1 MKIENGGIFMMDSEK
16 IGKFLAE
23 LRVGNNFTQKEVAD
37 QLNIH
42 ETSVSKWERGIS
54 IPDVYYLGLLATL
67 YEVTEHEIL
76 NGERN
81 FKKRKFDEEHYNKTL
96 EVKNL
101 SKSFGKRKILDD
113 ISLTIYEGEIVGLI
127 GPNGA
132 GKTTLIKSI
141 LQLYNIDSGIVQIC
155 GFSTDDH
162 LEEALSKTGS
172 MIENPDLYFNLSG
185 RKNLDVV
192 SLMNHLKDKKYID
205 EVIQIVGLQ
214 DRIDDKVKK
223 YSLGMRQRLGLAAAL
238 IKKPKLLIL
247 DEPTNGLDPY
257 GMKELRQILKKI
269 SERENMSIFISSHI
283 LSEIENICD
292 RVVII
297 QDGKLVSDFGIEEIK
312 YKHISLEDKFFEKT
326 KNIKREGAI
335 SENN

>member
-1 MKIENGGIFMMDSEK
+1 
-16 IGKFLAE
+16 
-23 LRVGNNFTQKEVAD
+23 
-37 QLNIH
+37 
-42 ETSVSKWERGIS
+42 
-54 IPDVYYLGLLATL
+54 
-67 YEVTEHEIL
+67 
-76 NGERN
+76 
-81 FKKRKFDEEHYNKTL
+81 
-96 EVKNL
+96 
-101 SKSFGKRKILDD
+101 
-113 ISLTIYEGEIVGLI
+113 
-127 GPNGA
+127 
-132 GKTTLIKSI
+132 
-141 LQLYNIDSGIVQIC
+141 
-155 GFSTDDH
+155 
-162 LEEALSKTGS
+162 

-223 YSLGMRQRLGLAAAL
+223 YSLGLRQRLGLAAAL

-326 KNIKREGAI
+326 KNIKREGEI